1 MVNLTNKIYV
11 DGIRTLEDLYFLID
25 PNLEPVLEK
34 LLFHFNE
41 LKNESERESVDSPI
55 NLNHF
60 DNIAKSFDN
69 YLREKIYEFFL
80 FNKNILQI
88 NYCGRGDEL
97 NFSKWDQVISLISD
111 ILETFDLFE
120 FDRNLKFT
128 IDRDGIKV
136 SSSISESFNFNKIR
150 LKIKEKIKFFS
161 KNKILLTFKL
171 NETVYDGILSFE
183 IFFDFSFNKQLL
195 YKVDFEDENNEVLL
209 FSNILPNYIVDYK
222 FLENLRKTVFLE
234 VTDDLR
240 LKRFNYLPSY
250 IKNDFAD
257 KEFFHFHFLFHSVS
271 LIIPKKGKVL
281 PIRNLSSDFFDG
293 KIYFDESNLNKKN
306 KDKKLVID
314 LFSLIS

>member
-34 LLFHFNE
+34 ILYHFNE

-55 NLNHF
+55 KLNNF
-60 DNIAKSFDN
+60 QNIANSFDHH
-69 YLREKIYEFFL
+69 LREKIYDFFL
-80 FNKNILQI
+80 FNKNVLQI
-88 NYCGRGDEL
+88 HYDGRGDEL
-97 NFSKWDQVISLISD
+97 NFSKWDQVISLNSD
-111 ILETFDLFE
+111 ILGTFELFD
-120 FDRNLKFT
+120 FDRKVNFS
-128 IDRDGIKV
+128 IDGNGIKV
-136 SSSISESFNFNKIR
+136 SSFINESFNFNKIR
-150 LKIKEKIKFFS
+150 LKIKEKIKIFS
-161 KNKILLTFKL
+161 KNQILLTFKL
-171 NETVYDGILSFE
+171 NESVYDGILFFE
-183 IFFDFSFNKQLL
+183 IFFDFSFNNHFL
-195 YKVDFEDENNEVLL
+195 YKVDFEDKNNEVLL

-250 IKNDFAD
+250 LKNDFEE

>member
-34 LLFHFNE
+34 VLYHFNE

-55 NLNHF
+55 KLNNF
-60 DNIAKSFDN
+60 QNIANSFDK
-69 YLREKIYEFFL
+69 YLRKKIYDFFL
-80 FNKNILQI
+80 FNNNVFQI
-88 NYCGRGDEL
+88 SYCDKGDEL
-97 NFSKWDQVISLISD
+97 NFSKWDQVISLVGD
-111 ILETFDLFE
+111 ILGTFELFE
-120 FDRNLKFT
+120 FYRDLNFS
-128 IDRDGIKV
+128 IDGDGIRV
-136 SSSISESFNFNKIR
+136 SSFINESFNFNKVR
-150 LKIKEKIKFFS
+150 LKIKEKIKAFA
-161 KNKILLTFKL
+161 KNEVLLTFKL
-171 NETVYDGILSFE
+171 NESVYDGILSFD
-183 IFFDFSFNKQLL
+183 IFFDFSFNNHLL
-195 YKVDFEDENNEVLL
+195 YKVDFEDKSNEVLL

-234 VTDDLR
+234 VTEDLR

-250 IKNDFAD
+250 IKNDFAE

-293 KIYFDESNLNKKN
+293 KSYFEERNFSKEKKG
-306 KDKKLVID
+306 KKPVID

>member
-11 DGIRTLEDLYFLID
+11 DGMRTLEDLYFLVD
-25 PNLEPVLEK
+25 SNLEPVLEK
-34 LLFHFNE
+34 MLFHFNE
-41 LKNESERESVDSPI
+41 LKNESEKESVDSPLK
-55 NLNHF
+55 LNNF
-60 DNIAKSFDN
+60 QNIANSFDN
-69 YLREKIYEFFL
+69 HLRRRIYDFFL

-88 NYCGRGDEL
+88 NYSGRGDEL
-97 NFSKWDQVISLISD
+97 NFSKWDQIISLIND
-111 ILETFDLFE
+111 ILETFELFE
-120 FDRNLKFT
+120 YDRNLNFT
-128 IDRDGIKV
+128 IDGRVIKLF
-136 SSSISESFNFNKIR
+136 SFISEGFNFNKIR

-161 KNKILLTFKL
+161 KNEVLLTFKL
-171 NETVYDGILSFE
+171 NESVYDGILSFE
-183 IFFDFSFNKQLL
+183 IFFDFSFNKHFL
-195 YKVDFEDENNEVLL
+195 YKVDFEDNNEELL
-209 FSNILPNYIVDYK
+209 FSNILPNYIVEFK

-250 IKNDFAD
+250 LKNDFSD

-281 PIRNLSSDFFDG
+281 PIRNLSPDFFDG
-293 KIYFDESNLNKKN
+293 NNYFDESNLNKKK